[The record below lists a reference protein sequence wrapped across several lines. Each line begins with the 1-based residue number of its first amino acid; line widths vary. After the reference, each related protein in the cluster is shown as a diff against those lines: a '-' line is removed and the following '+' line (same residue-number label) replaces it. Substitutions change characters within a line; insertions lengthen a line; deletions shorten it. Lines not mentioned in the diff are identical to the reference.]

1 MAEREENMIYSNQ
14 DVEAIDR
21 ELDFGTIYQIVLGEL
36 GRGRKLMTLTCPKE
50 TEISLGMNLEFTIG
64 TTKSGRP
71 RINKKTDKELY
82 MLLSAEGGYTRRGN
96 GTIKVLESQ
105 KENFEVLSRGNGA
118 DGDAGRIGYWD
129 CMLLRV
135 KNPNIDSIIQ
145 VRTSGAGYGTPS
157 DLYVI
162 HEGAVYHCYLSE
174 LEECCE
180 ALGIDIPC
188 DIIDGNNGVQFGN
201 DWITL

>member
-1 MAEREENMIYSNQ
+1 MIYSNQ
-14 DVEAIDR
+14 EVEAIDR

-36 GRGRKLMTLTCPKE
+36 GRGRRLMALTCPKE
-50 TEISLGMNLEFTIG
+50 TKISLGMNPDLTIG
-64 TTKSGRP
+64 VTKSGRP
-71 RINKKTDKELY
+71 RINKKTDNELY

-96 GTIKVLESQ
+96 GTIKVLDNQ
-105 KENFEVLSRGNGA
+105 KENFEILSRGNGA

-129 CMLLRV
+129 CLLLRV
-135 KNPNIDSIIQ
+135 KNPNIDSIIR

-162 HEGAVYHCYLSE
+162 HEGTVYHCYLSE

-180 ALGIDIPC
+180 VFGIDIPC
-188 DIIDGNNGVQFGN
+188 EIIEGNNGVQFGN